1 MDRSVCVFSEWCTGY
16 MFVCFLL
23 LLQFKMWLV
32 RPVVHKSSIR
42 LGLHPPYLSVR
53 FSPVSMNN
61 LSDTKHKGSPL
72 YFSIFRFS
80 IFFSSLLPSL
90 SYPFATLY
98 SPLLDIFWAEIY
110 LPLTCICLL
119 ILPLGKGK
127 TSALFQMKVFSDLNS
142 DWHSVIMSRYFCLS
156 IYFSLVHSSDI

>member
-1 MDRSVCVFSEWCTGY
+1 MDGSVCVFSEWCTGY

-23 LLQFKMWLV
+23 LLQFKTWLV

-90 SYPFATLY
+90 LSLCHSLFPTPGYFLSWNLPSFDLYLFIDSAFGKRKNKCSFPDESIFRFKFRLTLRHN
-98 SPLLDIFWAEIY
+98 
-110 LPLTCICLL
+110 
-119 ILPLGKGK
+119 
-127 TSALFQMKVFSDLNS
+127 V
-142 DWHSVIMSRYFCLS
+142 
-156 IYFSLVHSSDI
+156 